1 MGTVAQDNPHTQH
14 AGLHHRFVSRLSV
27 YGLVRWVL
35 RNLAI
40 PKARTLSS
48 PKIGFILASGLKY
61 CLFSGSWSLWA
72 LREAQILFTTSGLES
87 CSPFLAPTRSASS
100 VLRAKGLVSPDP
112 CKEKLLPTCLCSDR
126 LFGEDFFSSGN
137 GEIFDNKHCQWLKRA
152 DYMNLGPTLG
162 I

>member
-1 MGTVAQDNPHTQH
+1 MSCYIRVNNTREHGFRHTH
-14 AGLHHRFVSRLSV
+14 NGRRLKMVDGECNNDDSSLCLSV

-35 RNLAI
+35 RNLAM

-72 LREAQILFTTSGLES
+72 LRYAQILFTTSGLDS

-100 VLRAKGLVSPDP
+100 ALRARGFVSPDP
-112 CKEKLLPTCLCSDR
+112 
-126 LFGEDFFSSGN
+126 
-137 GEIFDNKHCQWLKRA
+137 
-152 DYMNLGPTLG
+152 LG
-162 I
+162 IL